1 MITVAFSTRKINPSF
16 VELLKKTSGI
26 KSLEVLPF
34 ENNGE
39 YSLTQV
45 YNMALEKSSNDIVV
59 LCHDDLYFDLNNWGQ
74 KVLNHF
80 KRNPDYGILGVAGA
94 TKLPKS
100 GMWWE
105 DRSKM
110 KGIVNH
116 ESGGKK
122 WESKY
127 SPSKGNEVDEVVL
140 VDGLFIAVN
149 KTKIQE
155 KFDESVVGFHFYDVD
170 FCYRNFQ
177 KEVSIGVVYDIRI
190 THKSI
195 GQTNEQWELNRK
207 VFSEKYSEHLPIKVV
222 PNLDMTSKLKVMITC
237 LSFKNF
243 TGSEMYVFELAK
255 GLRKLNCEVTIVS
268 TIGGPLTTMANKLG
282 IKTLGFTEFPGF
294 KLGDGKWGFDTAQG
308 VQPSKAGVMY
318 KVSDPDYDIIHVQHK
333 NITDKVVEVYP
344 KIPKIATIHSEVIAL
359 ENPVKDKT
367 IVNYIAIRPEIQNHI
382 INVHEIPEE
391 NTQVIY
397 NPIDDTRFNTKGIK
411 DDGYILFVG
420 TIDYLRDKT
429 ITELSEYAEEIGK
442 ELWIVGEMN
451 GGNIGH
457 VLEKPF
463 VKYFPSTNQVE
474 KFVKNCS
481 ETAGILLGRTTIEG
495 WMCGKPGWIFDVDP
509 FGNVL
514 SKEKH
519 EVPED
524 VSKYSST
531 EIVKQIK
538 QYYID
543 TLNLWWDERE
553 DKIESESF
561 NKLYFNGRKIT
572 PDNTKNWGD
581 MIPYKILKELS
592 KSEKLKDSQVFN
604 VKNPMVKYPIIS
616 TGSVMHFTNPDS
628 IVWGTGCID
637 EKMVGEKPKKIYAV
651 RGPLTHQELELKG
664 WECPEVY
671 GDPALLYPMI
681 YNPQIEKKHEW
692 GFIPHY
698 IEFENN
704 SDLEVVHH
712 MESLG
717 FQIID
722 VCSGTEKFV
731 DELLECENIISSSLH
746 GLIAADAYGIPNAR
760 VNVSNKLIGGDFKF
774 KDYCYSVE
782 RELDYGYQLTKE
794 TTVENIVDL
803 HFNKSITFDREKLL
817 ESAPWNYEENKEL
830 F

>member
-1 MITVAFSTRKINPSF
+1 MITVAFSTRKIDPQF
-16 VELLKKTSGI
+16 IELLKRTSGI
-26 KSLEVLPF
+26 KNLEVLPF

-45 YNMALEKSSNDIVV
+45 YNMALTQSSNDIVV
-59 LCHDDLYFDLNNWGQ
+59 LCHDDLYFDSNNWAQ
-74 KVLNHF
+74 KVVNHF
-80 KRNPDYGILGVAGA
+80 KRNEDYGILGVAGS

-127 SPSKGNEVDEVVL
+127 SPSKGNEIEDVVL
-140 VDGLFIAVN
+140 VDGLFIAVH
-149 KTKIQE
+149 KERIQE
-155 KFDESVVGFHFYDVD
+155 NFDENVKGFHFYDVD

-177 KEVSIGVVYDIRI
+177 KDVNIGVIYDVRI

-195 GQTNEQWELNRK
+195 GQTNQQWEENRK
-207 VFSEKYSEHLPIKVV
+207 EFSNKYSNQLPIKIL
-222 PNLDMTSKLKVMITC
+222 PNLDMSSKLKVMITC
-237 LSFKNF
+237 LSFMNF
-243 TGSEMYVFELAK
+243 TGSEMYIFELAK
-255 GLRKLNCEVTIVS
+255 GLKKLNCDVTIVS
-268 TIGGPLTTMANKLG
+268 NIGGHLTPMANKLG
-282 IKTLGFTEFPGF
+282 IKTLSFTEFPGF
-294 KLGDGKWGFDTAQG
+294 KVGDGKWGFDTPQG
-308 VQPSKAGVMY
+308 VQPSKVGTMY

-333 NITDKVVEVYP
+333 NITDKVVEIYP
-344 KIPKIATIHSEVIAL
+344 KIPKIATIHSEVIPL
-359 ENPVKDKT
+359 EIPVKDKT
-367 IVNYIAIRPEIQNHI
+367 IVNYITIRPEIQDFIVNSHGI
-382 INVHEIPEE
+382 EE
-391 NTQVIY
+391 DRTKVIY
-397 NPIDDTRFNTKGIK
+397 NPIDETRFNTKNTK
-411 DDGYILFVG
+411 DGGYILFVG
-420 TIDYLRDKT
+420 TIDYLRDKA

-442 ELWIVGEMN
+442 ELWIVGNMN

-457 VLEKPF
+457 VLQKPF
-463 VKYFPSTNQVE
+463 VKYFEGTKDVE

-495 WMCGKPGWIFDVDP
+495 WMCGKPGWIYTVDP
-509 FGNVL
+509 FGNVIN
-514 SKEKH
+514 KEKH
-519 EVPED
+519 EVPSD
-524 VSKYSST
+524 VSKYSSL
-531 EIVKQIK
+531 EIVKEIK

-543 TLNLWWDERE
+543 TLNYWWDERE
-553 DKIESESF
+553 DSIESKDF
-561 NKLYFNGRKIT
+561 NKLFFNGRKIT

-581 MIPYKILKELS
+581 LIPYKILKELS

-604 VKNPMVKYPIIS
+604 VKNPMTKYPVIS
-616 TGSVMHFTNPDS
+616 TGSVMHFTNPES

-637 EKMVGEKPKKIYAV
+637 EKMVGQQPKKIYAV
-651 RGPLTHQELELKG
+651 RGPLTQQELELKG

-681 YNPQIEKKHEW
+681 YNPQVEKKHKW

-698 IEFENN
+698 IEFESD
-704 SDLEVVHH
+704 SDLDVIHH
-712 MESLG
+712 MEKLG

-722 VCSGTEKFV
+722 VCSGSEKFI
-731 DELLECENIISSSLH
+731 DELLECENVISSSLH

-782 RELDYGYQLTKE
+782 RELDYGYQLTNE
-794 TTVENIVDL
+794 TTLEDIIGL

-817 ESAPWNYEENKEL
+817 ESAPWNFEENKEI